1 MVIRENIKKKYA
13 LISVYDKKKLKY
25 LCVNLIKNNY
35 SLISTGSTGIKIR
48 SMGFKCID
56 ISKVTKFKEMLDGRI
71 KTLNPLIYAS
81 LLYVRDK
88 EVHKK
93 QFMSLNVPEITI
105 VIVNL
110 YPFDKFNKNN
120 DQNEVIEMIDIGG
133 PSLLRAASKNF
144 KFITPIISTNDYSK
158 LVNNIKK
165 NGGETDII
173 FRRKMA
179 YKVFRETSDYD
190 KKIAK
195 WLNEIKK

>member
-56 ISKVTKFKEMLDGRI
+56 ISKITKFKEMLDGRI
-71 KTLNPLIYAS
+71 KTINPLIYAS
-81 LLYVRDK
+81 LLYLRK
-88 EVHKK
+88 NKKHKK
-93 QFMSLNVPEITI
+93 QFLSLKIPEISI

-110 YPFDKFNKNN
+110 YPFKKYKNN
-120 DQNEVIEMIDIGG
+120 NEIDNTIEMIDIGG

-144 KFITPIISTNDYSK
+144 ESITSIIDTNDYKK
-158 LVNNIKK
+158 LIKNIQKNN
-165 NGGETDII
+165 GLTDMN
-173 FRRKMA
+173 FRRRMA
-179 YKVFRETSDYD
+179 QKVFKTTSNYD
-190 KKIAK
+190 RIIEKWFNEFKK
-195 WLNEIKK
+195 

>member
-56 ISKVTKFKEMLDGRI
+56 ISKITKFKEMLDGRI
-71 KTLNPLIYAS
+71 KTINPLIYAS
-81 LLYVRDK
+81 LLYLRK
-88 EVHKK
+88 NKKHKK
-93 QFMSLNVPEITI
+93 QFLSLKIPEISI

-110 YPFDKFNKNN
+110 YPFKKYKNN
-120 DQNEVIEMIDIGG
+120 NEIDNTIEMIDIGG

-144 KFITPIISTNDYSK
+144 ESITSIIDTNDYKK
-158 LVNNIKK
+158 LIKNIQKNN
-165 NGGETDII
+165 GLTDIN
-173 FRRKMA
+173 FRRRMA
-179 YKVFRETSDYD
+179 QKVFKTTSNYD
-190 KKIAK
+190 RFFEKWFNEFKK
-195 WLNEIKK
+195 